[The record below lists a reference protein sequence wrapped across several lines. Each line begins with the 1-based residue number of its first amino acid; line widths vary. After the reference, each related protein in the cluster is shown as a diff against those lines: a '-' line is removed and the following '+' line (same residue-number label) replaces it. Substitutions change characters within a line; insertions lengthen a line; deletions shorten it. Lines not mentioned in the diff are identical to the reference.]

1 MPARWF
7 PRSTDGMRRLAI
19 LLVRA
24 YQRLT
29 PSAMRGSCRHLPTC
43 SEYACEAIAR
53 HGTLRGSWLALRR
66 LGRCHPFGSAG
77 YDPVP

>member
-1 MPARWF
+1 MRVRWL
-7 PRSTDGMRRLAI
+7 PRSTDDMRRLAVFLI
-19 LLVRA
+19 RA
-24 YQRLT
+24 YQRLM
-29 PSAMRGSCRHLPTC
+29 PSTMRGACRHLPTC

-53 HGTLRGSWLALRR
+53 HGTLRGTLLALGR